1 VLLAAPHHVNNATE
15 CSAQRPSHRAPCSL
29 GPSVTDGSLY
39 LGRERTEHCWDTKTS
54 PSEGRREHRSVLE
67 PRRSASTGRAAPRA
81 QASRLRRVVRGTC
94 PRRSPTAPQVLARL
108 GAAPSDMRSYHC
120 ILVAPSC
127 NQLTC
132 MTSVVAPTVLLSG
145 PRSCQPHHHTRAR
158 KRRCRPSRIVARN
171 SLRADS
177 RYLAH

>member
-1 VLLAAPHHVNNATE
+1 MDTVRVLLAAPHHVNNATE

-81 QASRLRRVVRGTC
+81 QASRLHRVVRGTC

-132 MTSVVAPTVLLSG
+132 MTRWWPRPCCSVAHAAVSHTITPGLENDVAVRVGL
-145 PRSCQPHHHTRAR
+145 
-158 KRRCRPSRIVARN
+158 
-171 SLRADS
+171 
-177 RYLAH
+177 

>member
-1 VLLAAPHHVNNATE
+1 MLLAAPHHVNNATE

-81 QASRLRRVVRGTC
+81 QASRLRRVVPVAAQQRRKFWPGWV
-94 PRRSPTAPQVLARL
+94 PRRLIC
-108 GAAPSDMRSYHC
+108 GSYHC

-132 MTSVVAPTVLLSG
+132 MTSVVAPF
-145 PRSCQPHHHTRAR
+145 RSCCSVAHAAVSHTITPALEND
-158 KRRCRPSRIVARN
+158 VAVG
-171 SLRADS
+171 L
-177 RYLAH
+177 